1 MLLSFVQELFL
12 TLDYTTSLLL
22 KLVNINP
29 DFKELTDLH
38 ECFLILFQTTQ
49 KHLLSLSL
57 ANTLTSIYCSD
68 NKVLELS
75 SEAGR
80 LKTHIP
86 CEMLEDLRGIRFSW
100 SKIAK
105 VFIVSRWKMNRRVK
119 KYDLDEL
126 QDFSDISS
134 SELYNITAN
143 YMSQHRRTVGKVY
156 LAGYLKSVGLRIQT
170 HRV

>member
-12 TLDYTTSLLL
+12 TLDYTASLLL
-22 KLVNINP
+22 KLVDINH

-57 ANTLTSIYCSD
+57 ANTLTSIYCSYD
-68 NKVLELS
+68 TVLELS
-75 SEAGR
+75 SGAGR

-105 VFIVSRWKMNRRVK
+105 VFIVSRWKINRRVK
-119 KYDLDEL
+119 K
-126 QDFSDISS
+126 
-134 SELYNITAN
+134 
-143 YMSQHRRTVGKVY
+143 
-156 LAGYLKSVGLRIQT
+156 
-170 HRV
+170 